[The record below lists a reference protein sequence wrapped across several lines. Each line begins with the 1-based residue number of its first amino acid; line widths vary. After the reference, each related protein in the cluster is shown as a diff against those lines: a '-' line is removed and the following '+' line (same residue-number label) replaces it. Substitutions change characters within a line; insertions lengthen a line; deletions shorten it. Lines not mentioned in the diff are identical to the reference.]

1 MSRKKRSDT
10 KLLSLLN
17 PQQQAHLRTL
27 LVDENKSY
35 QEAQTWLRD
44 EYNVRVGIGAIQRFY
59 ASECFALRSSEAKEF
74 AARVEQELIANDATF
89 DKATLALI
97 KQRAF
102 ERAYAKNGS
111 IDELQKL
118 AGMIGDSARLALKTK
133 DVALTE
139 RRIVL
144 LEQKAAQADAGKAV
158 ADATDLSPEEQLARF
173 KQVFGAK

>member
-10 KLLSLLN
+10 KLLALLN

-35 QEAQTWLRD
+35 EDAQTWLRE
-44 EYNVRVGIGAIQRFY
+44 EYSVRVGIGAIQRFY
-59 ASECFALRSSEAKEF
+59 ATECFALRSSEAKEF
-74 AARVEQELIANDATF
+74 AERVEQELLANDSTF

-118 AGMIGDSARLALKTK
+118 AGIIGDSARLALKTK
-133 DVALTE
+133 EVALTE

-144 LEQKAAQADAGKAV
+144 LEQKAEQADTAKKITGDVSLSDTEKA
-158 ADATDLSPEEQLARF
+158 LRMRSL
-173 KQVFGAK
+173 FGMG